1 MEVELVIDAKASLGE
16 AAIWHARKQWLY
28 WVDIDQG
35 EVHRFDPVS
44 DTDQV
49 IEVGQLVGTVVPR
62 AGGGLM
68 LAAERGFA
76 SLNLDTHELTIICD
90 PERDLPDNRFND
102 GKCDPAGRFWAGTIS
117 LIRKAGTASLYCLD
131 CDCTVRRMLGGLT
144 NSNGIVWSPDGLT
157 MYHIDTPTLQ
167 VKAYDYEA
175 RTGEIGNPRV
185 VVTIPQGTGRP
196 DGMTIDAEGMIWVAH
211 WKGGRVTCWDPRTG
225 SLKQT
230 IHVPAS
236 QVTSCAFGGPD
247 LDELY
252 ITTARIGLT
261 PEELVDQPHA
271 GGVFRARPGVA
282 GVEAA
287 EFAG

>member
-16 AAIWHARKQWLY
+16 GAIWHARERRLY
-28 WVDIDQG
+28 WVDIDEG
-35 EVHRFDPVS
+35 EVHLYDPVG
-44 DTDQV
+44 DTDRV

-62 AGGGLM
+62 VGGGLM
-68 LAAERGFA
+68 LAVEHGFA
-76 SLNLDTHELTIICD
+76 SLNVETHELKILCD
-90 PERDLPDNRFND
+90 PEPDLPDNRFND

-117 LIRKAGTASLYCLD
+117 LTRTVGTASLYCLD
-131 CDCTVRRMLGGLT
+131 RDGTARRMLGGLT
-144 NSNGIVWSPDGLT
+144 NSNGIVWSLDAST

-185 VVTIPQGTGRP
+185 VVAIPEGTGRP

-211 WKGGRVTCWDPRTG
+211 WKGSRVTCWDPRTG
-225 SLKQT
+225 TLKQT
-230 IHVPAS
+230 IHIPAS

-252 ITTARIGLT
+252 ITTARLGLT
-261 PEELVDQPHA
+261 AEELVNQPHA
-271 GGVFRARPGVA
+271 GGVFRWCGGVA

-287 EFAG
+287 EFIG